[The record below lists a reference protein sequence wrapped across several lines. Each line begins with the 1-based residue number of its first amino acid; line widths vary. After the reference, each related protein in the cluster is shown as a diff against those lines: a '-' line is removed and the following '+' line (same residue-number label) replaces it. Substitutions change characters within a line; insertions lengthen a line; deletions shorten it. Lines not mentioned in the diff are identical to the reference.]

1 MSVNIYN
8 SNPNATSE
16 EENFSRVA
24 DRGSKL
30 ASDTI
35 YNNTT
40 SGLNSVNVQGA
51 IDEVNEKV
59 DDNVE
64 AISQINND
72 LSDGTFSNLSTTSST
87 IIQLTTVGSTSATIT
102 HNGLIIIIA
111 RYPANISNVQIKLS
125 INGIVVFIDQ
135 RRNLSG
141 SIDIR
146 QSYFVRQGDVVTLEV
161 GGQAIPDAYVLL
173 HQSN

>member
-16 EENFSRVA
+16 EENFTLVA

-35 YNNTT
+35 YSNTT

-59 DDNVE
+59 EDNVE
-64 AISQINND
+64 AISQINSD
-72 LSDGTFSNLSTTSST
+72 LTETNNKLVLGNGIKSLELPLIPGYIVFDQRLADNTVYRVAFDIPNKTILFQFINTDGTLTNL
-87 IIQLTTVGSTSATIT
+87 ATW
-102 HNGLIIIIA
+102 
-111 RYPANISNVQIKLS
+111 
-125 INGIVVFIDQ
+125 
-135 RRNLSG
+135 
-141 SIDIR
+141 
-146 QSYFVRQGDVVTLEV
+146 QGV
-161 GGQAIPDAYVLL
+161 
-173 HQSN
+173 

>member
-35 YNNTT
+35 YSNTT

-51 IDEVNEKV
+51 IDEVNGKV
-59 DDNVE
+59 EDNIE
-64 AISQINND
+64 AISRINSD
-72 LSDGTFSNLSTTSST
+72 LSDNTTPQFFSPPEYGGKIVFCKLGK
-87 IIQLTTVGSTSATIT
+87 IVICMV
-102 HNGLIIIIA
+102 NGW
-111 RYPANISNVQIKLS
+111 VC
-125 INGIVVFIDQ
+125 INGQTGQVIPVNLRPTTPRYYYGTAHKEGDSAPIGFRVDGAYIQFLDQ
-135 RRNLSG
+135 SLYG
-141 SIDIR
+141 
-146 QSYFVRQGDVVTLEV
+146 YTTGTMYGTVMW
-161 GGQAIPDAYVLL
+161 VLD
-173 HQSN
+173 